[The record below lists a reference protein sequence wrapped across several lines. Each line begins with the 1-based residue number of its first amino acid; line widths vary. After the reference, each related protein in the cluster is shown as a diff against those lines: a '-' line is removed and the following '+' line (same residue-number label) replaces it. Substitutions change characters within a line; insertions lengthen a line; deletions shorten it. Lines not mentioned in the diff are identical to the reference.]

1 METKRRRIF
10 QVARELNLSNEELIG
25 FLQKMNFKVK
35 NQMSQVTDEMYQAV
49 LERYRQDQTKAEPD
63 EEFRRLLKEKREQE
77 EARKLAARRELEE
90 RLRAAT
96 ELVMERERRRVSG
109 VVGGRES
116 VESETETA
124 TVEEAPPAPPKK
136 PRERR
141 VRVVEFPTEEQKA
154 EHAPE
159 VAETAPPKESPETKP
174 ESAVETPAE
183 APAAE
188 TPAAETPAQVT
199 PAAAEQAAEAPAAAE
214 KVEKPAAAAE
224 TGETPTKKRR
234 RRRRGRKKKE
244 AEEEVLTPEKLEQA
258 IEEAQEKAKK
268 KRKKRHPEISEEE
281 IEASIRQTLAAMHGT
296 GKRRKYRRSKTG
308 EEEVVEE
315 EGNVIRTPEF
325 ITTAELASMLG
336 VTPAEVIQKCLK
348 MGLMVSMNQRL
359 DADSIIMIADEF
371 GYDAEIIS
379 DYEAEEMAE
388 EEEVEDESQLEP
400 RAPVITVMGHV
411 DHGKTSLL
419 DYIRN
424 TNVVAGEK
432 GGITQHIGAYEVEV
446 DGKKI
451 TFLDTPGHEAFTA
464 MRARGAQVTDIVVLV
479 VAADDHV
486 MPQTIEAINHA
497 KAAGVPIIV
506 AINKIDKPNA
516 NPDLIKKELADH
528 GVLVEDWGGRYQCVE
543 ISAKTGQ
550 NVDKLLEAMLLEA
563 EVLDLKANPN
573 RPAKGTVLEARLDR
587 GRGVVAT
594 VLVQNGTL
602 RIGDPFVAGLYA
614 GRVRAMFDER
624 DRPVK
629 EAGPSR
635 PVQVVGF
642 DGLPQA
648 GDPFTVVS
656 SEREAREISTRRQQ
670 LRREQQLRRS
680 QRVSLDEISRRI
692 REGEAEVRELP
703 LIIKADVDG
712 SLEAIS
718 DTLMKLS
725 TSEVAVNIIHRGV
738 GAVTESDVLLAAAS
752 GAVILGF
759 HVRASNTVRELAER
773 EGVDIRM
780 YDVIYDL
787 ANDVRDALE
796 GLLEPEKKEE
806 VIGTAEVRQTFK
818 VPKVGTVAGCY
829 VQSGKITRNDR
840 VKVYRDGRLIFEGGI
855 ASLKRFKDDV
865 REVTAGLECGIGLA
879 GFDDIKVG
887 DIIEAYQIIE
897 LKRKLE

>member
-1 METKRRRIF
+1 LETKRRRIF

-49 LERYRQDQTKAEPD
+49 LERYRQDQAKAEPD
-63 EEFRRLLKEKREQE
+63 DEFRRLLKEKREQE

-109 VVGGRES
+109 VVGGRET

-141 VRVVEFPTEEQKA
+141 VRVVEFPTEEQKT
-154 EHAPE
+154 ERAPE
-159 VAETAPPKESPETKP
+159 VAETAPPKEVEAKP
-174 ESAVETPAE
+174 EPTVGTPVEKTAAEAPTTEAPAE
-183 APAAE
+183 AA
-188 TPAAETPAQVT
+188 
-199 PAAAEQAAEAPAAAE
+199 PAAAEQAAQAPVAGEKAE
-214 KVEKPAAAAE
+214 KKPAAETAE
-224 TGETPTKKRR
+224 PTKKRR

-315 EGNVIRTPEF
+315 ESNVIRTPEF

-359 DADSIIMIADEF
+359 DADSIVMIADEF

-446 DGKKI
+446 DGKTI

-563 EVLDLKANPN
+563 EILDLKANPN

-602 RIGDPFVAGLYA
+602 HIGDPFVAGLYA

-648 GDPFTVVS
+648 GDPFQVVS

-692 REGEAEVRELP
+692 REGETEVRELP

-725 TSEVAVNIIHRGV
+725 TKEVAVNIIHRGV

-773 EGVDIRM
+773 EGVDIRL

-840 VKVYRDGRLIFEGGI
+840 VKVYRDGKLVFEGGI

>member
-49 LERYRQDQTKAEPD
+49 LERYRQDQAKAEPD
-63 EEFRRLLKEKREQE
+63 DEFRRLLKEKREQE

-109 VVGGRES
+109 VVGGRET

-141 VRVVEFPTEEQKA
+141 VRVVEFPTEEQKT
-154 EHAPE
+154 ERAPE
-159 VAETAPPKESPETKP
+159 VAETAPSKEVEAKP
-174 ESAVETPAE
+174 EPTVETPVEKTAAE
-183 APAAE
+183 APTTEVPAEAAPAVAEQAAQAPVAGEKAEKKPAAE
-188 TPAAETPAQVT
+188 TAE
-199 PAAAEQAAEAPAAAE
+199 
-214 KVEKPAAAAE
+214 
-224 TGETPTKKRR
+224 PTKKRR

-315 EGNVIRTPEF
+315 ESNVIRTPEF

-359 DADSIIMIADEF
+359 DADSIVMIADEF

-563 EVLDLKANPN
+563 EILDLKANPN

-602 RIGDPFVAGLYA
+602 HVGDPFVAGLYA

-624 DRPVK
+624 DRPVN

-648 GDPFTVVS
+648 GDPFQVVS

-670 LRREQQLRRS
+670 LRREQQLRRG
-680 QRVSLDEISRRI
+680 QRISLDEISRRI
-692 REGEAEVRELP
+692 REGETEVRELP

-725 TSEVAVNIIHRGV
+725 TKEVAVNIIHRGV

-773 EGVDIRM
+773 EGVDIRL

-840 VKVYRDGRLIFEGGI
+840 VKVYRDGKLIFEGGI

>member
-49 LERYRQDQTKAEPD
+49 LERYRQDQAKAEPD
-63 EEFRRLLKEKREQE
+63 DEFRRLLKEKREQE

-109 VVGGRES
+109 VVGGRET

-141 VRVVEFPTEEQKA
+141 VRVVEFPTEEQKT
-154 EHAPE
+154 ERAPE
-159 VAETAPPKESPETKP
+159 VAETAPPKEVEAKP
-174 ESAVETPAE
+174 EPTVETPVEKTAAE
-183 APAAE
+183 APTTEAPAEAA
-188 TPAAETPAQVT
+188 
-199 PAAAEQAAEAPAAAE
+199 PAAAEQAAQAPVAGEKAE
-214 KVEKPAAAAE
+214 KKPAAETAE
-224 TGETPTKKRR
+224 PTKKRR

-315 EGNVIRTPEF
+315 ESNVIRTPEF

-359 DADSIIMIADEF
+359 DADSIVMIADEF

-432 GGITQHIGAYEVEV
+432 GGITQHIGAYEVEI
-446 DGKKI
+446 DGKTI

-563 EVLDLKANPN
+563 EILDLKANPN

-602 RIGDPFVAGLYA
+602 HIGDPFVAGLYA

-648 GDPFTVVS
+648 GDPFQVVS

-692 REGEAEVRELP
+692 REGETEVRELP

-725 TSEVAVNIIHRGV
+725 TKEVAVNIIHRGV

-773 EGVDIRM
+773 EGVDIRL

-840 VKVYRDGRLIFEGGI
+840 VKVYRDGKLVFEGGI

-887 DIIEAYQIIE
+887 YIIEAYQIIE

>member
-1 METKRRRIF
+1 MDTKRRRIY

-35 NQMSQVTDEMYQAV
+35 NQMSQVTDEMYQAA
-49 LERYRQDQTKAEPD
+49 LERYRQDQAKAEPD
-63 EEFRRLLKEKREQE
+63 DEIRRLLKEKREEE

-109 VVGGRES
+109 VVGGRETT
-116 VESETETA
+116 EAGAETA
-124 TVEEAPPAPPKK
+124 TTVEEAPPARPKK

-141 VRVVEFPTEEQKA
+141 VRVVEFPTEEQKP
-154 EHAPE
+154 ERAPE
-159 VAETAPPKESPETKP
+159 TAETVPPKEAEVRPEPVAEETAAEAPPAGVTAETAAPAEGVEAVSPPETAEKP
-174 ESAVETPAE
+174 A
-183 APAAE
+183 
-188 TPAAETPAQVT
+188 
-199 PAAAEQAAEAPAAAE
+199 AAEAPA
-214 KVEKPAAAAE
+214 
-224 TGETPTKKRR
+224 TGETTKKRR

-296 GKRRKYRRSKTG
+296 GKRRKYRKTKTG
-308 EEEVVEE
+308 QEEVVEE
-315 EGNVIRTPEF
+315 EENVIRTPEF
-325 ITTAELASMLG
+325 ITTAELASLLG
-336 VTPAEVIQKCLK
+336 VTPAEVIQKSLK

-359 DADSIIMIADEF
+359 DADSIVMIADEF
-371 GYDAEIIS
+371 GYDVEIIS
-379 DYEAEEMAE
+379 GYEAEEEAE
-388 EEEVEDESQLEP
+388 EEEVEDESLLEP

-486 MPQTIEAINHA
+486 MPQTVEAINHA

-563 EVLDLKANPN
+563 EILDLKANPN

-602 RIGDPFVAGLYA
+602 HIGDPFVAGLYA

-624 DRPVK
+624 DRQVK

-648 GDPFTVVS
+648 GDPFTVVG
-656 SEREAREISTRRQQ
+656 SEREAREISNRRQQ
-670 LRREQQLRRS
+670 LKREQQFRRGH
-680 QRVSLDEISRRI
+680 RVSLDEISRRI

-712 SLEAIS
+712 SIEAIS

-725 TSEVAVNIIHRGV
+725 TKEVAVDIIHRGV
-738 GAVTESDVLLAAAS
+738 GAITESDVLLAAAS

-773 EGVDIRM
+773 EGVDIRL

-840 VKVYRDGRLIFEGGI
+840 VKVYRDGKLIFDGGI

>member
-1 METKRRRIF
+1 MPLETKRRRIF

-49 LERYRQDQTKAEPD
+49 LERYRQDQAKAEPD
-63 EEFRRLLKEKREQE
+63 DEFRRLLKEKREQE

-109 VVGGRES
+109 VVGGRET

-141 VRVVEFPTEEQKA
+141 VRVVEFPTEEQKT
-154 EHAPE
+154 ERAPE
-159 VAETAPPKESPETKP
+159 VAETAPPKEVEAKP
-174 ESAVETPAE
+174 EPTVGTPVEKTAAEAPTTEAPAE
-183 APAAE
+183 AA
-188 TPAAETPAQVT
+188 
-199 PAAAEQAAEAPAAAE
+199 PAAAEQAAQAPVAGEKAE
-214 KVEKPAAAAE
+214 KKPAAETAE
-224 TGETPTKKRR
+224 PTKKRR

-315 EGNVIRTPEF
+315 ESNVIRTPEF

-359 DADSIIMIADEF
+359 DADSIVMIADEF

-446 DGKKI
+446 DGKTI

-563 EVLDLKANPN
+563 EILDLKANPN

-602 RIGDPFVAGLYA
+602 HIGDPFVAGLYA

-648 GDPFTVVS
+648 GDPFQVVS

-692 REGEAEVRELP
+692 REGETEVRELP

-725 TSEVAVNIIHRGV
+725 TKEVAVNIIHRGV

-773 EGVDIRM
+773 EGVDIRL

-840 VKVYRDGRLIFEGGI
+840 VKVYRDGKLVFEGGI